1 MVSDE
6 IRDEQAGSGTHTASD
21 SQPGRQAQ
29 DQCRSRGLSA
39 RAHFPT
45 IRPASLLRLGS
56 TRTGAL
62 AASTAEPAPCAV
74 QRYACGSIATTRPH
88 RSRVEERRA
97 MALGAPTEAIP
108 AARALLSIRAWGFNL
123 RERRTVCGRL
133 GFQLVR
139 AVIAGA
145 RLRGPRHQPEEADAK
160 GRDTREAMA
169 AVIKLA
175 FEAAGWVTGRATG
188 IAGPLPQRRVH
199 HAAD

>member
-6 IRDEQAGSGTHTASD
+6 IRDEQAGSDTHNATD

-29 DQCRSRGLSA
+29 DQCRSRALSA

-56 TRTGAL
+56 TRTSAP

-74 QRYACGSIATTRPH
+74 RRYACGSIATTRPH

-97 MALGAPTEAIP
+97 MALGAPTEALP
-108 AARALLSIRAWGFNL
+108 AARALLSIQAWGL
-123 RERRTVCGRL
+123 ACVKGARWVGGL

-139 AVIAGA
+139 
-145 RLRGPRHQPEEADAK
+145 
-160 GRDTREAMA
+160 
-169 AVIKLA
+169 
-175 FEAAGWVTGRATG
+175 
-188 IAGPLPQRRVH
+188 
-199 HAAD
+199 